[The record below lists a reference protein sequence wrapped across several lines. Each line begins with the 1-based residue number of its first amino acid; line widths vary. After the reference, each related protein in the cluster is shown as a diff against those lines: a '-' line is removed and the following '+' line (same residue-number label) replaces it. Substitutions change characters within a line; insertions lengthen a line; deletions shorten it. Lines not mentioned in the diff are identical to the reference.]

1 MRNHL
6 EHKPRRRAPRRVV
19 GVRELKTYAARIL
32 RQVRDARASYVLT
45 HRGRTVG
52 VILPLDHLD
61 EPSAIVDDAGTDA
74 AWRAFLAAGRR
85 LESRFRAGT
94 SGVRA
99 LSEMRR

>member
-1 MRNHL
+1 MFRSFSRL
-6 EHKPRRRAPRRVV
+6 
-19 GVRELKTYAARIL
+19 
-32 RQVRDARASYVLT
+32 QDALT

-52 VILPLDHLD
+52 VILPLDHPD

-85 LESRFRAGT
+85 LEPRFRART